1 MTSDCSIQIMCQAS
15 AANCIRFAE
24 TGALQVA
31 QCELYKEGFP
41 FSSDPRVGKESFK
54 GVCET
59 VAECLRLWRVCINH
73 QIGIALFPDI
83 YPTLCHWLAPLS
95 CKEISSTNSGDMLF
109 LAQESY
115 SLLERLAWTLPALPT
130 QGSIHVNWTWNTA
143 LPLVETASG
152 WLTKDRISAVDKE
165 LTTFASSEPSQSP
178 ERCFRMKLV
187 ATMASVFHFLA
198 TVCEMF
204 TESEDSTNKPSH
216 PVVHQLAMA
225 LTSNGL
231 LTFRTG
237 KQCSTEPLNSL
248 LETLIILWGKTNEE
262 TAMAVTSCIHGL
274 VRLLRVTDKL
284 YQPLEDKTGLLE
296 EGSKALEILSK
307 GLVIAADRELRDLLS
322 FFADVVISA
331 KDLKVGFETQP
342 APGLGLGWGQVG
354 GGVWSKRGLHVKGVV
369 RLVMELLEALPLSET
384 EGDKNSASAEIMWRI
399 SCCLCIAGVLGA
411 GDGDMLYRMCSNIML
426 HSDALTFVFQGVHN
440 TLETNS
446 GAAQNGSHHVYEEI
460 SKVLVEHY
468 RKVWICVKPDR
479 SSSHRQGNHNKKLKS
494 SLIATKLSNLSE
506 ESAKLAEE
514 KAGSEG
520 LANDLVAEWAKQ
532 RLPLPAHYVF
542 SPMTINLSDDTQGS
556 HNPECKILE
565 DGKFVISHDRQT
577 GMEDTIE
584 RGVAWLLGLEVLSQS
599 HLKNEF
605 NVFAAIPVVWKVHSL
620 SSLFLLGGDVFLRN
634 SLKDCVTEL
643 QRLYGRL
650 LDAGEL
656 KTLDFE
662 GEVDI
667 GYCAF
672 AEALAVKFSSASSE
686 DAGFARQVALYLRQ
700 DVAASIR
707 LQTWR
712 ALAGS
717 QSLRRLPTLSECCGD
732 PSGYLSHR
740 EVRTSLTMVLWT

>member
-1 MTSDCSIQIMCQAS
+1 MSQAS

-31 QCELYKEGFP
+31 QCELYKQGFP
-41 FSSDPRVGKESFK
+41 LPSDPRLGEESFK
-54 GVCET
+54 GVCAT
-59 VAECLRLWRVCINH
+59 VVECLRLWRVCGNQ

-83 YPTLCHWLAPLS
+83 YPTLCYWLAPLS
-95 CKEISSTNSGDMLF
+95 CKEISSTNSDDMLL

-130 QGSIHVNWTWNTA
+130 QGSIHVNWTWKTA

-152 WLTKDRISAVDKE
+152 WLTKDRITAVTKE
-165 LTTFASSEPSQSP
+165 LTTLASKPELAPQNP

-204 TESEDSTNKPSH
+204 TESGSEDSTDKPLH

-225 LTSNGL
+225 LASNGL

-237 KQCSTEPLNSL
+237 KQCSTEPRNSL
-248 LETLIILWGKTNEE
+248 LEILIILWGKTDEE
-262 TAMAVTSCIHGL
+262 TAMAVTGCIHGL
-274 VRLLRVTDKL
+274 VRLLRATDQL
-284 YQPLEDKTGLLE
+284 YQRLEDKTGLLE
-296 EGSKALEILSK
+296 EGSKELEILSK
-307 GLVIAADRELRDLLS
+307 GLVSSADRELRELLS
-322 FFADVVISA
+322 VFADVVIDS
-331 KDLKVGFETQP
+331 KDLKLVCETQP

-354 GGVWSKRGLHVKGVV
+354 GGVWSKRGLHVKGIA
-369 RLVMELLEALPLSET
+369 RLVIELLEVLPLSKK
-384 EGDKNSASAEIMWRI
+384 EGDKNSISAEIMWRI
-399 SCCLCIAGVLGA
+399 SCCFCIAGVLGP
-411 GDGDMLYRMCSNIML
+411 GDGNMLYRMCSNIML
-426 HSDALTFVFQGVHN
+426 HSDTLTLVFQGVYS
-440 TLETNS
+440 TLEAES
-446 GAAQNGSHHVYEEI
+446 GAVQNGSHHVNEEI
-460 SKVLVEHY
+460 SKVLLEHY
-468 RKVWICVKPDR
+468 RKVWMCAKPHEA
-479 SSSHRQGNHNKKLKS
+479 SPHRQGNHKKKLKT

-514 KAGSEG
+514 KDGMEG
-520 LANDLVAEWAKQ
+520 LANDMVTEWAKQ
-532 RLPLPAHYVF
+532 RLPLPPHYVF
-542 SPMTINLSDDTQGS
+542 SPMTINLSGLIDGTQRS
-556 HNPECKILE
+556 NDPECKILE
-565 DGKFVISHDRQT
+565 DGKFVISQDKQT
-577 GMEDTIE
+577 GMEYTIE

-599 HLKNEF
+599 LF
-605 NVFAAIPVVWKVHSL
+605 NYDTNLFAAIPVVWKVHFL

-634 SLKDCVTEL
+634 SLKDCVTGL

-662 GEVDI
+662 GEVDK

-672 AEALAVKFSSASSE
+672 VEALAVKFSSASSV
-686 DAGFARQVALYLRQ
+686 DAGFASQVAVYLRH

-712 ALAGS
+712 ALACA
-717 QSLRRLPTLSECCGD
+717 QSLQRLPTLSECCGD
-732 PSGYLSHR
+732 PSGYLSSW
-740 EVRTSLTMVLWT
+740 EVCTSLTIMVL